1 MARKIPVDTVV
12 LSKINQWIIIEYI
25 IREVVIERGRGWL
38 GSRLA
43 RVMVEDRTVS
53 KRTITQ
59 KKISKG
65 FKKKE

>member
-12 LSKINQWIIIEYI
+12 LSKINQWVIIEYI
-25 IREVVIERGRGWL
+25 IGEMVIERGRGWL

-53 KRTITQ
+53 N
-59 KKISKG
+59 
-65 FKKKE
+65 ENNNPEED

>member
-1 MARKIPVDTVV
+1 M
-12 LSKINQWIIIEYI
+12 
-25 IREVVIERGRGWL
+25 VIERGRGWL

-53 KRTITQ
+53 NGTITQ

-65 FKKKE
+65 FKKIRIIKKGYKMKIR